1 MDRFRVYFRSTVGR
15 KAIMGI
21 TGTILALF
29 AVQHVLGNLLIYQS
43 SINLNRYAL
52 FLKDKPGILWPA
64 RIVLLV
70 SVLLHIVTALQLI
83 LRSRAARPVPYARQ
97 VPQASTLAGR
107 TIRFSGAFLLFF
119 IVFHILHL
127 TTGTILPE
135 THLPM
140 DVFGNVVR
148 GFRVW
153 WVSAI
158 YLVAMICLALH
169 LYHGLWASPRTLGL
183 EPPYAPKH
191 QPLPQIVALL
201 VWLGFTSIPV
211 AVLLGYLHQ

>member
-70 SVLLHIVTALQLI
+70 SVLLHIVK
-83 LRSRAARPVPYARQ
+83 
-97 VPQASTLAGR
+97 
-107 TIRFSGAFLLFF
+107 
-119 IVFHILHL
+119 
-127 TTGTILPE
+127 
-135 THLPM
+135 PM
-140 DVFGNVVR
+140 
-148 GFRVW
+148 
-153 WVSAI
+153 AI
-158 YLVAMICLALH
+158 D
-169 LYHGLWASPRTLGL
+169 
-183 EPPYAPKH
+183 
-191 QPLPQIVALL
+191 
-201 VWLGFTSIPV
+201 PV
-211 AVLLGYLHQ
+211 ASRMK